1 MNLSQMYQSLN
12 IYTKLL
18 IVTQLILGLLNFFA
32 TIYFIFLFFKVFFK
46 LFEIAYNVFYHI
58 SSTPPKPTNI
68 LLTI

>member
-32 TIYFIFLFFKVFFK
+32 TIYFIFYFLRYFLNSLKLHTMYFIIFPLLLQNPLTFF
-46 LFEIAYNVFYHI
+46 
-58 SSTPPKPTNI
+58 
-68 LLTI
+68 